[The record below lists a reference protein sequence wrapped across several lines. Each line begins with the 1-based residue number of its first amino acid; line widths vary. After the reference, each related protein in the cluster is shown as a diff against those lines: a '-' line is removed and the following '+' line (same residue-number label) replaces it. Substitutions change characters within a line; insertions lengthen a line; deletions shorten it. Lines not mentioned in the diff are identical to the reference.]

1 MCAQQSLVIKLFLA
15 AMKHYITHNPPAR
28 TEDIHGVSQ
37 PMPVFCFEVAGSH
50 WNRIPGKRCHPA
62 RTGIKNILKNDNIE
76 IIIIIVNVPIAVKLT
91 TVLLPSLTL
100 VSVFY
105 ILNKKSQ

>member
-37 PMPVFCFEVAGSH
+37 PMPVFCSQDLIGTGFQENDV
-50 WNRIPGKRCHPA
+50 IPLGQ
-62 RTGIKNILKNDNIE
+62 
-76 IIIIIVNVPIAVKLT
+76 
-91 TVLLPSLTL
+91 
-100 VSVFY
+100 VSKIF
-105 ILNKKSQ
+105 